1 MDTKTVIPSTGP
13 SPLVGLPRRLI
24 LVGLA
29 VGILVVFL
37 GTTIGIWP
45 MPLLASLVWAVIVP
59 STTWQYVG
67 ALIMSVI
74 GYAIPLLI
82 AAISLPIGQAASVI
96 AAIMGFSHAGI
107 LVFLFTFVLAAS
119 MGIAGAWVGHAIR
132 LLARSRGDRHQAA
145 RHE

>member
-1 MDTKTVIPSTGP
+1 MDTKTVTPPTRS
-13 SPLVGLPRRLI
+13 SPLIGLPQRLF

-29 VGILVVFL
+29 LGILVVYL

-74 GYAIPLLI
+74 GYAIPLII
-82 AAISLPIGQAASVI
+82 AAITLPVGRAASVI
-96 AAIMGFSHAGI
+96 AAVMGFSRAGI

-119 MGIAGAWVGHAIR
+119 MAIAGAWVGHAIR
-132 LLARSRGDRHQAA
+132 LLARPLGDRHGA
-145 RHE
+145 

>member
-96 AAIMGFSHAGI
+96 AAVMGFSHAGI

-132 LLARSRGDRHQAA
+132 LLARPRSDRHQAA